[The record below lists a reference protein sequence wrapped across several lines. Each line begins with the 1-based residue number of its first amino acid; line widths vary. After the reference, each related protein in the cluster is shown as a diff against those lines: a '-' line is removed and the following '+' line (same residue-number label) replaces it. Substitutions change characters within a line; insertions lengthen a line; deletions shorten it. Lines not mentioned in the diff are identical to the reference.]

1 MGEDISKKTITYLM
15 IFALFVSVLGSIF
28 VLTSI
33 NKAQEP
39 TMQQQSDHAYSS
51 QAGVKL
57 AIDRPSTPQAETA
70 SVALQIE
77 RKGGN

>member
-39 TMQQQSDHAYSS
+39 TMHQQSEQSHGS

-57 AIDRPSTPQAETA
+57 AIDRSNTPQAESA